1 MVVITARSMWN
12 ITMISITHRR
22 VTILNRRKRLVLLI
36 QLLIMRTH
44 SILNEVDSPTDEVN
58 IVARVV
64 PAVVLINL
72 VNPVVVTVVALYT
85 GSATVLT

>member
-1 MVVITARSMWN
+1 M
-12 ITMISITHRR
+12 
-22 VTILNRRKRLVLLI
+22 
-36 QLLIMRTH
+36 LLIMRTH